1 MVDGKF
7 QMAKNE
13 TPRSSPPESIE
24 VTVPSCSDTSTWVP
38 CPRLRGHVRRTGS
51 AADLR
56 DATTCPRRRGH
67 GTPEAVGWPRTPA
80 VEIGEECPSRPP
92 VQGTRRLFD
101 RNPPHQCPAPA

>member
-67 GTPEAVGWPRTPA
+67 GTPEAGGWPRTPA
-80 VEIGEECPSRPP
+80 VEIGEEC
-92 VQGTRRLFD
+92 RRTCEA
-101 RNPPHQCPAPA
+101 RNSVPYFPAPPTGLR